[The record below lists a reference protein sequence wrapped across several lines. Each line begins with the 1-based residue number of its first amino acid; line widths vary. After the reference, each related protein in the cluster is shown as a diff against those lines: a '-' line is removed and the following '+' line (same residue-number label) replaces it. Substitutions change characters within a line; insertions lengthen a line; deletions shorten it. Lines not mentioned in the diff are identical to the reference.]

1 MNSDAA
7 VQLLHAMKGVMSSG
21 PQGQAGAGGGGG
33 RPPRGPPSMLQD
45 SLMFGL

>member
-7 VQLLHAMKGVMSSG
+7 VQLLYAMKGVMSSG

-33 RPPRGPPSMLQD
+33 GRPPRGPPSML
-45 SLMFGL
+45 